1 MARTSSAPRPSR
13 PSSRGTSG
21 RARAGTTPAG
31 SRRHSG
37 SGSGASRKPRA
48 ASPSSAPWFPIALF
62 GLFAIGCVASSGKK
76 PRRRYVSFQVDADSP
91 LYEVATDAASQ
102 WTAALGL
109 PVLVSPDGEIPIFIT
124 ASPSCPPPSIEPK
137 PGDQLGGCAM
147 DVGTP
152 HQRIEVS
159 ATVEKE
165 KWPTLLLH
173 EMGHHIRRVRGHLD
187 DPEALMGARV
197 PNGRGITAADVQFV
211 CKPSLDCSPPLSFR

>member
-1 MARTSSAPRPSR
+1 MTSRSSRTSSSPP
-13 PSSRGTSG
+13 PSRGTSG
-21 RARAGTTPAG
+21 RARTGTTPAG
-31 SRRHSG
+31 SPRRKVSRE
-37 SGSGASRKPRA
+37 RKPQA
-48 ASPSSAPWFPIALF
+48 GGTAPWFPIALF

-109 PVLVSPDGEIPIFIT
+109 PILVSPDGEIPIFVT
-124 ASPSCPPPSIEPK
+124 ASPSCPPPSVEPK

-211 CKPSLDCSPPLSFR
+211 CRPSLDCSPPLSFRWMP